1 MKKFLLPV
9 IFLVSLVSQAQT
21 LVGKVN
27 GKIVDGSQKTLAS
40 ATISLLKAKDSSVI
54 KFSVADKEGRFSFD
68 APAGK
73 FIVSVTAVGHSK
85 GFSKVFE
92 VTENKEIDLETIELV
107 PLTKSLTNV
116 TVVSKKPL
124 IEQKIDRTIVNVE
137 ASVTNVGSSALEVL
151 EKAPGVTVDK
161 DGNIS
166 LKGKEGVLVLVDGRP
181 TQLSGTD
188 LANLLRSMHS
198 SQLDQ
203 VEIMTNPPAKYD
215 AAGNAGI
222 INIKTKKNK
231 LAGYNG
237 TVNVGYG
244 HAKYGVHNEGLNFNY
259 KVKKI
264 NFFSN
269 LSHNS
274 RKSSNQLT
282 IQRNIFDTSN
292 NIINYFDQKS
302 NMINQGHSYN
312 GKIGLDYF
320 VSKKTTVGVVF
331 NGFSNP
337 GTYSNRNYTKIFDA
351 GKLPES
357 EARANAAYDQ
367 SWKNFSTNLNFRRVL
382 DTAGQEMSSD
392 LDFISYA
399 RKDNQLMVNSYYDAS
414 GAPTTKADT
423 LLGALPQDIKIYS
436 GRIDYTRPLKKGAR
450 FEAGLKSS
458 IVRTDNNAS
467 YDSIQ
472 YGQIIHDEGRSN
484 HFIYQES
491 INAAYVNLSGSLN
504 KKFNGQVGLRL
515 ENTHADGNQVTTGER
530 ITKKYTQLFPTA
542 YLQYKANEKNNLG
555 LNYGRRIRRPN
566 YESLNPFIK
575 FLDRYTYSQGN
586 PNLRPQFSD
595 NIELTHSYRNVITTT
610 VNYNY
615 TNDIIQQVIE
625 QKGKDAY
632 SKQANIAQLRQV
644 GLSVNVNK
652 AVNKWWTNNLY
663 VNVYH
668 NAFTGV
674 VNTTAIKLSTTTMM
688 MNTSQQFKFSD
699 TWSGEVSGF
708 YRTSGLEG
716 VVLIK
721 PLGMVSAGVTKQVL
735 KNKGTLRFNVRDI
748 FLTQKIKA
756 KIKYGNV
763 DGQFQETRD
772 SRVFNLAFSYRF
784 SKGKINTQKKRTNGS
799 ANEEQNRVGAG
810 GN

>member
-382 DTAGQEMSSD
+382 DTAGQEVSSD

-542 YLQYKANEKNNLG
+542 YLQYKANEKNNLA